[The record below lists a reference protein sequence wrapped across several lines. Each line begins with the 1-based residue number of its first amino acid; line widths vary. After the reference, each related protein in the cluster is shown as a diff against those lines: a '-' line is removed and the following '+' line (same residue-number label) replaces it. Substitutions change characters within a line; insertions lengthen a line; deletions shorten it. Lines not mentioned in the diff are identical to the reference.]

1 MKSKIRREKMI
12 VEASKTDFAGDIEGN
27 GKTLIFIS
35 APGCSPCKIMKASVL
50 PNIDIKV
57 VTVDASMNIDALKK
71 VQEDSGSITSVPTL
85 VLYEDGEFAARH
97 TGGMSLDQAEKF
109 VG

>member
-1 MKSKIRREKMI
+1 MI
-12 VEASKTDFAGDIEGN
+12 VEASKTDFAGDIDKN
-27 GKTLIFIS
+27 GKTLIVVS
-35 APGCSPCKIMKASVL
+35 TPGCAPCKAMKDGVL
-50 PNIDIKV
+50 PNLDIKV
-57 VTVDASMNIDALKK
+57 VTVDASMNMNALKK